1 MSDGKDSAA
10 SVFARRANDE
20 GVAIIKEF
28 EGLHLTPYLCPSKV
42 WTIGYGHTRTVRAGL
57 SISRREAE
65 ELLQEDLRVFERA
78 VQRLVTVPLNDNQF
92 SALVS
97 FAFNVGI
104 GNFERSTLL
113 KLLNRGWYDQ
123 VPAQLSRWS
132 RAGTEVLGG
141 LARRRA
147 AEARLWN
154 AIPASSEA
162 PMPSFADS
170 SVPSSDSLA
179 KSIVSAWAGTLEDKG
194 LRRGNAW
201 RAF

>member
-1 MSDGKDSAA
+1 MDDGKISAA
-10 SVFARRANDE
+10 SVFARRANAD
-20 GVAIIKEF
+20 GIAIIKEF

-65 ELLQEDLRVFERA
+65 ELLQEDLRVSERA

-97 FAFNVGI
+97 FVFNVGI
-104 GNFERSTLL
+104 SNLERSTLL

-154 AIPASSEA
+154 AQPSASDA
-162 PMPSFADS
+162 AMPSFADA
-170 SVPSSDSLA
+170 PPPDTLA
-179 KSIVSAWAGTLEDKG
+179 KSIASTWAVSLKDKG